1 MDHFLKAQEWQKWF
15 IIQMTL
21 DKLEKWADRN
31 HIKFNK
37 EKCQVVYLGRSS
49 HCMLVNTEPESS
61 LTGKYLVVLV
71 NNQLNMSWQHTL
83 AGAEG

>member
-49 HCMLVNTEPESS
+49 HCMLVNT
-61 LTGKYLVVLV
+61 
-71 NNQLNMSWQHTL
+71 
-83 AGAEG
+83 